1 MSNVTKTR
9 SYIKSHPWFSF
20 ELDLRKVN
28 YQLWMALGEAQSKCD
43 HISGIPLQPG
53 IQKHLH
59 TLYLAKGV
67 HATTAI
73 EGNTL
78 SVEEIQDRIEGK
90 LDLPPSREYLG
101 KEADNIIRG
110 CNEIMDRV
118 MQSGPADL
126 DFEKIKEYNRII
138 LEGLALAEEVVPG
151 EIREHSVGVA
161 RYRGAPPEDCEYLLT
176 RMCEWLNGD
185 IREQKKD
192 NLIAF
197 GILRAIAAHIY
208 IAWIHPFGD
217 GNGRTARLVEF
228 EILLANGV
236 PSDAAHLLSNH
247 YNQTRDEYYRQLDS
261 ASKSNG
267 QIIPFIEYALQGF
280 IDGLKEQIRV
290 IREAQLQITW
300 RDFIYDNFRNISG
313 STNER
318 RRKLILDISEKTEP
332 IPLKDIRHVSP
343 RIAELYASKKD
354 RTISRDIN
362 ELISMELLE
371 RKGKG
376 FLPKRERMLAFLPA
390 RRIEK

>member
-1 MSNVTKTR
+1 
-9 SYIKSHPWFSF
+9 
-20 ELDLRKVN
+20 
-28 YQLWMALGEAQSKCD
+28 MALGEAQSKCD
-43 HISGIPLQPG
+43 HISGIPLQPD

-151 EIREHSVGVA
+151 EIREHSVGVV

-185 IREQKKD
+185 IREQKKE

-236 PSDAAHLLSNH
+236 PTDAAHLLSNH

-376 FLPKRERMLAFLPA
+376 FFPKRERMLAFLPA

>member
-43 HISGIPLQPG
+43 HISGIPLQPD

-151 EIREHSVGVA
+151 EIREHSVGVV

-185 IREQKKD
+185 IREQKKE

-236 PSDAAHLLSNH
+236 PTDAAHLLSNH

-376 FLPKRERMLAFLPA
+376 FFPKRERMLAFLPA